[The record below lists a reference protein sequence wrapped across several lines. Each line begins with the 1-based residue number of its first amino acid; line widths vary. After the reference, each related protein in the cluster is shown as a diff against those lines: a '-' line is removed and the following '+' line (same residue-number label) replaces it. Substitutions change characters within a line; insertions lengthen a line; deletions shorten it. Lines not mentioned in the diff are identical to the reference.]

1 MARVK
6 YGSMRPRNLFN
17 TPPRARGRN
26 MYNTPQRAVLR
37 GAKYLGGKTAKK
49 YAKKFFRKAGPY
61 ARTAALGYGL
71 YQGARS
77 LYQWW
82 RPGLKQRGVSG
93 RVVGRFN
100 RPSSRPKRSDKPMTK
115 GFEHVTEVTGAVSD
129 QTCVYVGHTTYSSTH
144 TLELV
149 GQALLRKLLERALK
163 WRCESITEPIPIS
176 LSGNYFLRV
185 DRLNIETGVSDVYNH
200 NLLPG
205 ETIYGLCGSVSE
217 GVAPGWPIF
226 MTVMRDYAT
235 GGSAVGTTGNILNVI
250 EPTHLELIESPTDR
264 LCARLSFKEEH
275 FHFSCSS
282 QMKIQNRTI
291 AANGDTDTDDV
302 SNSPIEGKL
311 YHFNGGC
318 PKGRN
323 DNMNWLESVY
333 EVSGVIVAGASGLTG
348 AINQMLTEPPNAN
361 IWSNCQKSSKQLLN
375 PGEIKTDFITF
386 KTSMP
391 ILAFLKRLRVQHG
404 ASAALAAKKNIH
416 LMGKCS
422 MIALED
428 VINLNP
434 LYPINVAY
442 EINRTTSGYLTTAAV
457 KPALGHRYAITQN
470 FPDA

>member
-1 MARVK
+1 
-6 YGSMRPRNLFN
+6 MRPRALF

-26 MYNTPQRAVLR
+26 VYNTPQRAVI
-37 GAKYLGGKTAKK
+37 GAARYLGGKIAKK
-49 YAKKFFRKAGPY
+49 YTKKFFRKAGPY

-77 LYQWW
+77 LYKWW

-100 RPSSRPKRSDKPMTK
+100 RPTRRPKQSDKPMTK
-115 GFEHVTEVTGAVSD
+115 GFEHVTEVTGAVND

-149 GQALLRKLLERALK
+149 GQALLRKVLERALK
-163 WRCESITEPIPIS
+163 WRCESVTEPIPITTS
-176 LSGNYFLRV
+176 STYYLRV
-185 DRLNIETGVSDVYNH
+185 DRLNIETGVSDVYTH
-200 NLLPG
+200 NILNTD
-205 ETIYGLCGSVSE
+205 TIYSLCGSVCE
-217 GVAPGWPIF
+217 GVAPGWPVF
-226 MTVMRDYAT
+226 MAVMRDYAT
-235 GGSAVGTTGNILNVI
+235 GGNGTGTTGSVLNVI
-250 EPTHLELIESPTDR
+250 EPTHLDVVESVTNR
-264 LCARLSFKEEH
+264 LCARVSYKEER
-275 FHFSCSS
+275 FHFSCRS

-311 YHFNGGC
+311 YHFRGGC

-323 DNMNWLESVY
+323 DEMNWLESVY
-333 EVSGVIVAGASGLTG
+333 ELSGVIVAGASALTG
-348 AINQMLTEPPNAN
+348 TQNQMLTEPPNAN
-361 IWSNCQKSSKQLLN
+361 IWSNCAKSSKQLLN
-375 PGEIKTDFITF
+375 PGEIKTDAIFF

-391 ILAFLKRLRVQHG
+391 VLAFLKRLLVQHG

-416 LMGKCS
+416 LMGQCS

-442 EINRTTSGYLTTAAV
+442 EINRTTSGYCTTTPV
-457 KPALGHRYAITQN
+457 RPALGHRYAVTQN
-470 FPDA
+470 FPEA